1 MDKLT
6 ITGLEG
12 GSSGV
17 TVAVHFNPKEI
28 SIDKVVPWQ
37 KQKTAGPGDL
47 EFSSAEPQTM
57 SFELMFDGFEAN
69 ASIQD
74 EIDKLQ
80 QLSDIDASLRRPPK
94 VKIVWGREGAAGT
107 MPPFE
112 AVVES
117 MRIKYTMFDANGR
130 PLRGT
135 VAMGF
140 KQARKL
146 KVAQLL

>member
-28 SIDKVVPWQ
+28 SIDKSVPWQ
-37 KQKTAGPGDL
+37 KQPTVGPGDL

-57 SFELMFDGFEAN
+57 SFELMFDGFEAG
-69 ASIQD
+69 ASIQG
-74 EIDKLQ
+74 EIDTLQ
-80 QLSDIDASLRRPPK
+80 QLSDIDPSLRRPPK
-94 VKIVWGREGAAGT
+94 VRIAWGNEGTAGT

-117 MRIKYTMFDANGR
+117 MGIKYTMFDANGR
-130 PLRGT
+130 PLRAT

-146 KVAQLL
+146 KVVQPR

>member
-28 SIDKVVPWQ
+28 SIAKSVPWQ
-37 KQKTAGPGDL
+37 KQPTLGPGDL

-57 SFELMFDGFEAN
+57 SFELMFDGFEAG
-69 ASIQD
+69 ASIQG
-74 EIDKLQ
+74 EIDTLQ
-80 QLSDIDASLRRPPK
+80 QLSDIDPSLRRPPK
-94 VKIVWGREGAAGT
+94 VKIAWGNEGTAGT

-117 MRIKYTMFDANGR
+117 MGIKYTMFDANGR
-130 PLRGT
+130 PLRAT

-146 KVAQLL
+146 KVVQPR